1 MDTLQQT
8 PPLWYWSE
16 PDSGYSIEDCE
27 QIVAE
32 NDSQPGPALRGVFPA
47 STDNSPST
55 ARTLRDAVSAH
66 HYHV

>member
-32 NDSQPGPALRGVFPA
+32 NDSQPGPVLRGAFPA
-47 STDNSPST
+47 STDNSPSI